1 MGMKFSSIVDRHVG
15 REEEEEKKKERKI
28 AERSEFSRRSFLH
41 LSIYFVEKKK
51 KEEKIYSRSI
61 LSPS

>member
-28 AERSEFSRRSFLH
+28 AERSEFSRSFLH

>member
-15 REEEEEKKKERKI
+15 REEEEEKKKE
-28 AERSEFSRRSFLH
+28 
-41 LSIYFVEKKK
+41 
-51 KEEKIYSRSI
+51 EKIYSRSI